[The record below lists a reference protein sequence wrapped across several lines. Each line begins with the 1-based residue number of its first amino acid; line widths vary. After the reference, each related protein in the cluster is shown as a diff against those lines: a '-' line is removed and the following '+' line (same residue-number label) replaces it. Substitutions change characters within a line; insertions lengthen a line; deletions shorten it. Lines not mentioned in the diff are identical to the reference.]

1 MSKYLST
8 IMKVLPVVQARQI
21 SDLLQSL
28 QATGE
33 LRDAQDYKSTLAKLI
48 KLVNAENPKPMYQQL
63 RAVIWG
69 LVKSDVHNTMMRAA
83 KNDIEAVFLQ
93 TDEVGKR
100 LDDHHFYMMQG
111 LISDLEK
118 ALQDQEDRIRELK
131 MKATKNNEFTNIAY
145 NSFARTSLKRLER
158 AAPNSQLYYFD
169 SRTDTPVTEDDI
181 PSAYI
186 SEHGKKMVLAST
198 NEPKILPIG
207 AKLLFDEESYG
218 TTVTATVNNNISNI
232 IDGTKDTFW
241 SRTVYADE
249 PVERMSTVIEFDLG
263 TGRDINYCIIE
274 GATTEPFFVTEMLG
288 VGLDGHTVDLL
299 LRRSVTSSALID
311 NDYLPDEE
319 NEVLVDGWERIDFQQ
334 TFVKAVRVKFTY
346 GTFREADFY
355 VPAAADI
362 TDVYE
367 ATTTADLTATSIAPI
382 AEEVVLSSEMASL
395 CGITSSEDTHINSNV
410 YTFSLD
416 NVWFGNS
423 LYNDTSIFVSQPIHL
438 DSPGVV
444 SIKATEKNVGTYIEG
459 TDSFV
464 TQYIEVEELSDLSDD
479 TPKNAGSVEYEL
491 IRESTNEEGFTV
503 RDHFPVPLLGQTIVL
518 RERLVLTK
526 RIDDA
531 VQNDTGALR
540 FCPRVHVQACDVYLF
555 KNGKFLSPGD
565 DLWQWAV
572 SEDIDGQLGP
582 WVNSSQTL
590 MPDCKRWWNF
600 KYWTLNPQK
609 LWIKVG
615 NVAPG
620 DVYTVSYLIRT
631 SQIIEADIRWP
642 YDASALDPLDYPLT
656 PAECRVFMDSGK
668 MIYMG
673 EEGRINFLPNPDI
686 DMTKSADIYTQ
697 VTLRRNA
704 SQHPLSPELL
714 EYAFLS
720 APYNPGIE

>member
-1 MSKYLST
+1 
-8 IMKVLPVVQARQI
+8 MKVLPVVQARQI
-21 SDLLQSL
+21 SDLLQGL
-28 QATGE
+28 QAAGE
-33 LRDAQDYKSTLAKLI
+33 LRDSQDYKTALAKLV

-63 RAVIWG
+63 RAVIWS
-69 LVKSDVHNTMMRAA
+69 LVKSDAHNTMMQAA

-93 TDEVGKR
+93 TDEIGRR
-100 LDDHHFYMMQG
+100 LDDHHFYLMQG

-131 MKATKNNEFTNIAY
+131 LKATKNNEFTDISY
-145 NSFARTSLKRLER
+145 NSFAKTSLSRMER
-158 AAPNSQLYYFD
+158 ATTNSQLYYFD
-169 SRTDTPVTEDDI
+169 SRTDIPVTEDDL
-181 PSAYI
+181 PSAYV
-186 SEHGKKMVLAST
+186 SEHGKKIVLASA
-198 NEPKILPIG
+198 NEPKILPIA

-218 TTVTATVNNNISNI
+218 TTTTATVNNNISNI
-232 IDGTKDTFW
+232 VDGTKDTFW

-263 TGRDINYCIIE
+263 VGRDINYCIIE

-334 TFVKAVRVKFTY
+334 VFVRTVRIKFTY
-346 GTFREADFY
+346 GTFKEADFFI
-355 VPAAADI
+355 PSAADVAE
-362 TDVYE
+362 VYE
-367 ATTTADLTATSIAPI
+367 ATTAADLSAADIAPI
-382 AEEVVLSSEMASL
+382 AEEVVLSSEMASI
-395 CGITSSEDTHINSNV
+395 CGIASSDETHINSNV

-444 SIKATEKNVGTYIEG
+444 SIKATEKNIGTYVEG

-464 TQYIEVEELSDLSDD
+464 SQYTDIEELDDLADD
-479 TPKNAGSVEYEL
+479 IPKNAGSIEYEL
-491 IRESTNEEGFTV
+491 IRESVDGDGFTT

-526 RIDDA
+526 RIDDD
-531 VQNDTGALR
+531 VQNDAGALR
-540 FCPRVHVQACDVYLF
+540 FCPRTESRTCHVYLF
-555 KNGKFLSPGD
+555 KNGKFVSPGD

-572 SEDIDGQLGP
+572 SEDIAGQLE
-582 WVNSSQTL
+582 WKNSSEAF
-590 MPDCKRWWNF
+590 DVSCKHWWNF
-600 KYWTLNPQK
+600 RYWTLRPQK
-609 LWIKVG
+609 LWIKVK

-620 DVYTVSYLIRT
+620 DVYTISYAIRT
-631 SQIIEADIRWP
+631 SQTTEADLQWP
-642 YDASALDPLDYPLT
+642 YDVDALSSLDYPLT
-656 PAECRVFMDSGK
+656 PIECRVFMDKGQ
-668 MIYMG
+668 MVYMG
-673 EEGRINFLPNPDI
+673 EEGRINFLPDPDTDI
-686 DMTKSADIYTQ
+686 TRSADIYTQ
-697 VTLRRNA
+697 ITLRRNA